1 MSELDKTIEE
11 LEAEVQNELSEA
23 EMKKDTSVAGKGAVA
38 AEPMKKMDSEDDG
51 AEDTGAAVT
60 KSSDAKKD
68 YAKKVKKNTS
78 IPVKTKGDEAPQKLA
93 AGAHMEGYTDEEIR
107 ELCHSKDHDCAT
119 VVEHP
124 VWGLG
129 KPVYESHAIP
139 DDNGY
144 VAWYDV
150 QFKHG
155 LEKKVMAEDV
165 KILKNAH
172 HGKKEG
178 MEPEKMTKEKLHAA
192 MNGMM
197 KKMNKETLV
206 ATYKAMEG
214 GHEPTEEQLE
224 LDGLE
229 KAKAAIEKRLASI
242 NVKEDVDALVQGED
256 LSEEFQAKAATIFEA
271 AVKSKIRPEVE
282 RIEEEKSQEI
292 AEEMETFKTELAE
305 KVDGYLDYVVTEW
318 MKENELAIERGL
330 KGEIA
335 EDFIGGLKALF
346 EEHYID
352 VPDEK
357 YDILESQA
365 QKIDELEEKLND
377 TIGKLTEK
385 KQSEDSLVR
394 ESVIKEVSSDLA
406 ETQSEKF
413 ASLVEDVEFTD
424 KETFT
429 EKLNTLKENYFPKS
443 VPSETSITEENEET
457 KEIDVSGA
465 MAAYMSAIKRQAPY
479 AMHESQPFKK
489 DVKN

>member
-1 MSELDKTIEE
+1 MSEIDKTIEE
-11 LEAEVQNELSEA
+11 LEQEVLADLNEA
-23 EMKKDTSVAGKGAVA
+23 EMKKDSSAAGKGAVA
-38 AEPMKKMDSEDDG
+38 ADPMKKMDSEDED
-51 AEDTGAAVT
+51 AEDLGAPVVKGDEKKA
-60 KSSDAKKD
+60 DA
-68 YAKKVKKNTS
+68 AKKVKQDAS
-78 IPVKTKGDEAPQKLA
+78 IKSSQKGDQGTQKLK
-93 AGAHMEGYTDEEIR
+93 AGYHEGYSDDEIR

-124 VWGLG
+124 IWGKG
-129 KPVYESHAIP
+129 KPVHGSHAIP
-139 DDNGY
+139 DDKGY
-144 VAWYDV
+144 VEWYDV

-155 LEKKVMAEDV
+155 LEEKVMAEDMKV
-165 KILKNAH
+165 MVSEAH
-172 HGKKEG
+172 HEEK
-178 MEPEKMTKEKLHAA
+178 EPEKMTKMELKAA
-192 MNGMM
+192 MDKKLM
-197 KKMNKETLV
+197 KMGKHDLV

-224 LDGLE
+224 LDGLA
-229 KAKAAIEKRLASI
+229 KAKEAIEKRLASI
-242 NVKEDVDALVQGED
+242 SVKEDVDALVEGED
-256 LSEEFQAKAATIFEA
+256 LSEEFKQKASTIFEA

-282 RIEEEKSQEI
+282 SIELEKTQEV
-292 AEEMETFKTELAE
+292 AEEHEAFKTELAE
-305 KVDGYLDYVVTEW
+305 KVDGYLDYVVQEW

-335 EDFIGGLKALF
+335 EDFITGLKALF

-365 QKIDELEEKLND
+365 QKIEELEGKLND

-406 ETQSEKF
+406 ETQTEKF

-424 KETFT
+424 KDSFT

-443 VPSETSITEENEET
+443 TPSQITEENEVET
-457 KEIDVSGA
+457 QEIDISDA
-465 MAAYMSAIKRQAPY
+465 MAAYTSAIKRSAPY
-479 AMHESQPFKK
+479 MNDVNAEPFKN
-489 DVKN
+489 VKN

>member
-23 EMKKDTSVAGKGAVA
+23 EMKKDTSAPAKGAVA
-38 AEPMKKMDSEDDG
+38 AEPIKKMDSEDED

-68 YAKKVKKNTS
+68 YAKKVSKDGS
-78 IPVKTKGDEAPQKLA
+78 IPAKVKGDEKPQKLA
-93 AGAHMEGYTDEEIR
+93 AQYEGYTDDEIR
-107 ELCHSKDHDCAT
+107 DLCHSKDHDCAT

-129 KPVYESHAIP
+129 KPIERSHAIP
-139 DDNGY
+139 DDNGF
-144 VAWYDV
+144 VEWYDV

-155 LEKKVMAEDV
+155 VEEKVMAEDM
-165 KILKNAH
+165 KILKNANH
-172 HGKKEG
+172 NKDENKH
-178 MEPEKMTKEKLHAA
+178 MTKGDMLNA
-192 MNGMM
+192 MNMAM
-197 KKMNKETLV
+197 KKMKKDELQATYDAMMNKE
-206 ATYKAMEG
+206 
-214 GHEPTEEQLE
+214 EPTDEQMELE
-224 LDGLE
+224 GLS
-229 KAKAAIEKRLASI
+229 KAKEAIEKRLASI

-292 AEEMETFKTELAE
+292 AKEMETFKTELAE

-385 KQSEDSLVR
+385 KQSEDTLVR
-394 ESVIKEVSSDLA
+394 EAVIKEVSSDLA
-406 ETQSEKF
+406 DTQSEKF

-443 VPSETSITEENEET
+443 VPSETLTEENEET

>member
-11 LEAEVQNELSEA
+11 LEQEVLADLNEA
-23 EMKKDTSVAGKGAVA
+23 EMKKDSSAAGKGAVA
-38 AEPMKKMDSEDDG
+38 AEPMKKMDSEDED
-51 AEDTGAAVT
+51 AEDLGAPVVKGDEKKA
-60 KSSDAKKD
+60 DA
-68 YAKKVKKNTS
+68 AKKVKQDAS
-78 IPVKTKGDEAPQKLA
+78 IKSSQKGDQKA
-93 AGAHMEGYTDEEIR
+93 DSVKEGYTDDEIR
-107 ELCHSKDHDCAT
+107 ALCHSKDHDCAT

-124 VWGLG
+124 IWGLG
-129 KPVYESHAIP
+129 KPIEKSHAIP
-139 DDNGY
+139 DDNGF
-144 VAWYDV
+144 VEWYDV

-155 LEKKVMAEDV
+155 IEEKVMAEDV
-165 KILKNAH
+165 KILKNSSH
-172 HGKKEG
+172 NKEEK
-178 MEPEKMTKEKLHAA
+178 EPEKMTKMELKAA
-192 MNGMM
+192 MDKKLM
-197 KKMNKETLV
+197 KMGKHDLV

-224 LDGLE
+224 LDGLA
-229 KAKAAIEKRLASI
+229 KAKEAIEKRLASI
-242 NVKEDVDALVQGED
+242 SVKEDVDALVEGED
-256 LSEEFQAKAATIFEA
+256 LSEEFKQKASTIFEA

-282 RIEEEKSQEI
+282 RIELEKTQEI
-292 AEEMETFKTELAE
+292 AEEHEAFKTELAE
-305 KVDGYLDYVVTEW
+305 KVDGYLDYVVSEW

-335 EDFIGGLKALF
+335 EDFITGLKALF

-365 QKIDELEEKLND
+365 QKIEELEGKLNE

-385 KQSEDSLVR
+385 KQSEDALVR

-424 KETFT
+424 KESFE

-443 VPSETSITEENEET
+443 TPSQLTEESGVET
-457 KEIDVSGA
+457 QEIDISDA
-465 MAAYMSAIKRQAPY
+465 MAAYTSAIKRSAPY
-479 AMHESQPFKK
+479 MRDGDHEPFNNVKK
-489 DVKN
+489 

>member
-1 MSELDKTIEE
+1 MSEIDKTIEE
-11 LEAEVQNELSEA
+11 LEQEVLADLNEA
-23 EMKKDTSVAGKGAVA
+23 EMKKDSSAAGKGAVA
-38 AEPMKKMDSEDDG
+38 AEPMKKMDSEDED
-51 AEDTGAAVT
+51 AEDLGAPVVKGDEKKA
-60 KSSDAKKD
+60 DA
-68 YAKKVKKNTS
+68 AKKVKQDAS
-78 IPVKTKGDEAPQKLA
+78 IKSSDKGDQKADSVKEETESEEEEVVAEGKKLKEMGHKDEMAHMPKSKKEAMEMMQKEMMKMSAEDAKQLA
-93 AGAHMEGYTDEEIR
+93 ASYMNKEAMTDEEV
-107 ELCHSKDHDCAT
+107 EL
-119 VVEHP
+119 E
-124 VWGLG
+124 GL
-129 KPVYESHAIP
+129 A
-139 DDNGY
+139 
-144 VAWYDV
+144 
-150 QFKHG
+150 
-155 LEKKVMAEDV
+155 
-165 KILKNAH
+165 
-172 HGKKEG
+172 
-178 MEPEKMTKEKLHAA
+178 
-192 MNGMM
+192 
-197 KKMNKETLV
+197 
-206 ATYKAMEG
+206 
-214 GHEPTEEQLE
+214 
-224 LDGLE
+224 
-229 KAKAAIEKRLASI
+229 KAKEAIEKRLASI
-242 NVKEDVDALVQGED
+242 SVKEDVDALVEGED
-256 LSEEFQAKAATIFEA
+256 LSEEFKQKASTIFEA

-282 RIEEEKSQEI
+282 RIELEKTQEI
-292 AEEMETFKTELAE
+292 AEEHKAFKTELAE
-305 KVDGYLDYVVTEW
+305 KVDGYLDYVVQEW

-335 EDFIGGLKALF
+335 EDFITGLKALF

-365 QKIDELEEKLND
+365 QKIEELEGKLND

-443 VPSETSITEENEET
+443 VPSETLTEENEET

-479 AMHESQPFKK
+479 AISESQPFKK

>member
-38 AEPMKKMDSEDDG
+38 AEPMKKMDSEDED

-68 YAKKVKKNTS
+68 YAKKVKADGS
-78 IPVKTKGDEAPQKLA
+78 IPAKVKGDEKPQKLA
-93 AGAHMEGYTDEEIR
+93 AQYEGYTDDEIR

-124 VWGLG
+124 VWGRG
-129 KPVYESHAIP
+129 KPIEKSHAIP
-139 DDNGY
+139 DDNGF
-144 VAWYDV
+144 VEWYDV

-155 LEKKVMAEDV
+155 VEEKVMAEDM
-165 KILKNAH
+165 KILKNANH
-172 HGKKEG
+172 NKED
-178 MEPEKMTKEKLHAA
+178 KHMTKGDMLNA
-192 MNGMM
+192 MNMAM
-197 KKMNKETLV
+197 KKMKKDELQ
-206 ATYKAMEG
+206 ATYDAMMNQA
-214 GHEPTEEQLE
+214 EPTDEELE
-224 LDGLE
+224 LDGLN

-479 AMHESQPFKK
+479 AISESQPFKK

>member
-1 MSELDKTIEE
+1 MSELEKTIEE
-11 LEAEVQNELSEA
+11 LEQEVLADLNEA
-23 EMKKDTSVAGKGAVA
+23 EMKKDSSAAGKGAVA
-38 AEPMKKMDSEDDG
+38 AEPMKKMDSEDEN
-51 AEDTGAAVT
+51 AEDLGAPVVKGDEKKA
-60 KSSDAKKD
+60 DA
-68 YAKKVKKNTS
+68 AKKVKQDAS
-78 IPVKTKGDEAPQKLA
+78 IKSSQKGDQKA
-93 AGAHMEGYTDEEIR
+93 DSVKEGYTDDEIR
-107 ELCHSKDHDCAT
+107 ALCHSKDHDCAT

-124 VWGLG
+124 IWGLG
-129 KPVYESHAIP
+129 KPIEKSHAIP
-139 DDNGY
+139 DDNGF
-144 VAWYDV
+144 VEWYDV

-155 LEKKVMAEDV
+155 IEEKVMAEDV
-165 KILKNAH
+165 KILKNSSH
-172 HGKKEG
+172 NKEEK
-178 MEPEKMTKEKLHAA
+178 EPEKMTKMELKAA
-192 MNGMM
+192 MDKKLM
-197 KKMNKETLV
+197 KMGKHDLV

-224 LDGLE
+224 LDGLA
-229 KAKAAIEKRLASI
+229 KAKEAIEKRLASI
-242 NVKEDVDALVQGED
+242 SVKEDVDALVEGEE
-256 LSEEFQAKAATIFEA
+256 LSEEFKKKASTIFEA

-282 RIEEEKSQEI
+282 RIELEKTQEI
-292 AEEMETFKTELAE
+292 AEEHEAFKTELAE
-305 KVDGYLDYVVTEW
+305 KVDGYLDYVVAEW

-335 EDFIGGLKALF
+335 EDFITGLKALF

-406 ETQSEKF
+406 ETQTEKF

-424 KETFT
+424 KESFV

-443 VPSETSITEENEET
+443 VPTQTLTEENDEGT
-457 KEIDVSGA
+457 QEIDMSDA
-465 MAAYMSAIKRQAPY
+465 MAAYTSAIKRSAPY
-479 AMHESQPFKK
+479 MTDVNAQPFK

>member
-23 EMKKDTSVAGKGAVA
+23 EMKKDTSAAGKGAVA
-38 AEPMKKMDSEDDG
+38 AEPMKKMDSEDED

-68 YAKKVKKNTS
+68 YAKKVKADGS
-78 IPVKTKGDEAPQKLA
+78 IPAKVKGDEKPMK
-93 AGAHMEGYTDEEIR
+93 MKEDSTGYTDEEIR
-107 ELCHSKDHDCAT
+107 QLCHSKDHDCAT

-124 VWGLG
+124 VWGKG
-129 KPVYESHAIP
+129 KPIERSHAIP
-139 DDNGY
+139 DDNGF
-144 VAWYDV
+144 VEWYDV

-155 LEKKVMAEDV
+155 VEEKVMAEDM
-165 KILKNAH
+165 KILKNSEHNKDEDAH
-172 HGKKEG
+172 MPK
-178 MEPEKMTKEKLHAA
+178 TKADAINA
-192 MNGMM
+192 MMDVM
-197 KKMNKETLV
+197 KKMPAGEAKKMY
-206 ATYKAMEG
+206 ASYMAGKK
-214 GHEPTEEQLE
+214 EPTEEELE
-224 LDGLE
+224 LEGLS

-242 NVKEDVDALVQGED
+242 NVKEDVEALVQGED
-256 LSEEFQAKAATIFEA
+256 LSEEFQSKAATIFEA

-292 AEEMETFKTELAE
+292 AKEMDTFKTELAE

-443 VPSETSITEENEET
+443 VPSETLTEENEET

-479 AMHESQPFKK
+479 AMKDAQPFNK